1 MRISDWSSDVCSSDL
16 RRRSWRLTAH
26 ETGVTEMVGP
36 EPLAI
41 AFRSHNTK
49 MRNVVR
55 YGNPNLRLAKR
66 SDLPP
71 RASEDAPSL
80 GKPSRTLE
88 AHSNRSR
95 VARLLDP
102 PATARTSAECEIE
115 LHWRCGRSSPQTHEY
130 ARDPAPRL

>member
-1 MRISDWSSDVCSSDL
+1 
-16 RRRSWRLTAH
+16 
-26 ETGVTEMVGP
+26 MVGP
-36 EPLAI
+36 YPLAI

-71 RASEDAPSL
+71 RASADAPWL

-88 AHSNRSR
+88 AHPNRSR

-102 PATARTSAECEIE
+102 PATARTPAQCELE
-115 LHWRCGRSSPQTHEY
+115 LHWRCGRSSPHTRSEEHPSELPPLITIPYTDFSLKNNNKLQT
-130 ARDPAPRL
+130 

>member
-1 MRISDWSSDVCSSDL
+1 
-16 RRRSWRLTAH
+16 
-26 ETGVTEMVGP
+26 MVGP

-130 ARDPAPRL
+130 ARDPADRKSVVSGKSVSVRVEFGGRRIIQKKKKHKNTR

>member
-1 MRISDWSSDVCSSDL
+1 
-16 RRRSWRLTAH
+16 
-26 ETGVTEMVGP
+26 MVGP

-130 ARDPAPRL
+130 ARDRSEEHTSELQSLMRT

>member
-1 MRISDWSSDVCSSDL
+1 
-16 RRRSWRLTAH
+16 
-26 ETGVTEMVGP
+26 MVGP

-115 LHWRCGRSSPQTHEY
+115 IHWRCGRSRSEEQTSELRSLMRISY
-130 ARDPAPRL
+130 AIFCLKKKTLNI

>member
-1 MRISDWSSDVCSSDL
+1 
-16 RRRSWRLTAH
+16 
-26 ETGVTEMVGP
+26 
-36 EPLAI
+36 
-41 AFRSHNTK
+41 

-95 VARLLDP
+95 VAPLLDP

-115 LHWRCGRSSPQTHEY
+115 LHRRCGRSPPQTHAY
-130 ARDPAPRL
+130 ARDAQTSAAAQHESRSLELRGR

>member
-16 RRRSWRLTAH
+16 
-26 ETGVTEMVGP
+26 
-36 EPLAI
+36 
-41 AFRSHNTK
+41 TK

-71 RASEDAPSL
+71 RASEDAPPL

-102 PATARTSAECEIE
+102 PATARTPAECEIE

-130 ARDPAPRL
+130 ARDPADRKSTRLNSSH

>member
-1 MRISDWSSDVCSSDL
+1 
-16 RRRSWRLTAH
+16 
-26 ETGVTEMVGP
+26 MVGP

-95 VARLLDP
+95 VARLLEH
-102 PATARTSAECEIE
+102 PATSRTTPEDENELPCHCWVTNWAE
-115 LHWRCGRSSPQTHEY
+115 GRVN
-130 ARDPAPRL
+130 

>member
-1 MRISDWSSDVCSSDL
+1 MFS
-16 RRRSWRLTAH
+16 
-26 ETGVTEMVGP
+26 
-36 EPLAI
+36 
-41 AFRSHNTK
+41 
-49 MRNVVR
+49 
-55 YGNPNLRLAKR
+55 RLAFFCV
-66 SDLPP
+66 STSLSLYSVIFFLMIPPPP
-71 RASEDAPSL
+71 RSTLTDTLFPYTTLFRSEDAPSL

-130 ARDPAPRL
+130 ARDPAPRLRCMSKGPARREIGRAHV

>member
-1 MRISDWSSDVCSSDL
+1 MFCPC
-16 RRRSWRLTAH
+16 A
-26 ETGVTEMVGP
+26 
-36 EPLAI
+36 LAI
-41 AFRSHNTK
+41 SFRPQNTNW
-49 MRNVVR
+49 RNFVR

-71 RASEDAPSL
+71 RASDDALSL

-102 PATARTSAECEIE
+102 PATARTSAECAIE
-115 LHWRCGRSSPQTHEY
+115 LNWRCGRSSHHTHPYPNCQTTLLSSRCKY
-130 ARDPAPRL
+130 PTRQVIYGSPLCDCLLVTRTRRFF